1 MERLLIFKVFSLGNF
16 RNRFT
21 LIVLLLIM
29 FCALPLLP
37 KVRFFIVFSLL
48 RSGDNEFSR
57 SRSDKFIDLL
67 FEKENSTFDWF
78 LYVLFIGIFGLFLSG
93 ERKKTSDSLDF
104 LRIFFPS
111 ILLCSSMFFPI
122 LEVFFFPL
130 LIGRFLTFLSSFWK
144 KMSES

>member
-1 MERLLIFKVFSLGNF
+1 MERLLIFKFFSLGNF

-67 FEKENSTFDWF
+67 FEKENSTFD
-78 LYVLFIGIFGLFLSG
+78 
-93 ERKKTSDSLDF
+93 
-104 LRIFFPS
+104 
-111 ILLCSSMFFPI
+111 
-122 LEVFFFPL
+122 
-130 LIGRFLTFLSSFWK
+130 
-144 KMSES
+144 